1 MAQSNKA
8 WVAGVCSRD
17 TLRSSKNV
25 ENKGLDDC
33 VINLLNND
41 YVFKE
46 VLSNK
51 QKRCYTY
58 EVNLLIVNNFYCKNN
73 VEYRKIV
80 ENYIDR
86 EDQRLERIKYDTDIN
101 IRDTYPLEKYIE
113 NKNSIDISHF
123 NILNDMILNFNSRIT
138 RRVTKKRIVYKI
150 DKCKNIVAIDIKKIN
165 YINLFFAPSIIDK
178 KYDDVL
184 VKVPENSRMPLC
196 RKFIIK
202 DASGL
207 DLAKEM
213 LDEYLKKA
221 I

>member
-1 MAQSNKA
+1 MAQNNKA
-8 WVAGVCSRD
+8 WVAGVCSRN
-17 TLRSSKNV
+17 TLRSSKNI

-58 EVNLLIVNNFYCKNN
+58 EVNLLIVNDFYCKNN
-73 VEYRKIV
+73 TEYRKMV

-113 NKNSIDISHF
+113 NKNSIDISRF
-123 NILNDMILNFNSRIT
+123 NILNDMILNFNPRIT
-138 RRVTKKRIVYKI
+138 RRVTKKELY
-150 DKCKNIVAIDIKKIN
+150 IK
-165 YINLFFAPSIIDK
+165 
-178 KYDDVL
+178 
-184 VKVPENSRMPLC
+184 
-196 RKFIIK
+196 
-202 DASGL
+202 
-207 DLAKEM
+207 
-213 LDEYLKKA
+213 
-221 I
+221 